1 MTEVLV
7 VIILF
12 VLFFLGMP
20 IAFSIVSVV
29 AGFLLFTD
37 VKPLLLIAQR
47 TYAGLDS
54 VACLAVPLFT
64 LAGYLMEQGGI
75 SRRLVNWVSM
85 LLGGIRGSL
94 GIVAV
99 ITCTIFAALT
109 GSGPATVC
117 AIGGILF
124 VPMIEGGYPKKMA
137 SGLIAAGGSLGPII
151 PPSICMIVYAS
162 TMGLSITKMFA
173 GALIPGLVISLA
185 LCILVYFQAKKYN
198 IPVHKEKHSLKE
210 FLKATLDALGV
221 LLIPVVVLGGI
232 YGGIVTTTEAAALAC
247 LMAIVLG
254 FIYKELTWEKL
265 KHSFSQTIE
274 TSAMVMF
281 IMGAAA
287 GFTWFL
293 NYTSLPA
300 QLVEAILPVINGSQF
315 IYLIAMILILLLV
328 GALMDTLTSVV
339 ILAPILV
346 PIGIGLGLDPLHI
359 GVVFCINLIVGFITP
374 PYGINLFTVSS
385 VTKTSFNEVVKGI
398 WPYALVEIGC
408 VVLFTF
414 CNFFITWL
422 PTLVSG

>member
-1 MTEVLV
+1 MTEILV

-124 VPMIEGGYPKKMA
+124 VPMIESGYPKKMA

-385 VTKTSFNEVVKGI
+385 VTKTPFNEVVKGI

-414 CNFFITWL
+414 CDFFITWL